1 MKKPL
6 ILVTGATGFVGRE
19 AVAQLVDAHHPVRA
33 LVRDPAKAKSL
44 GEAGEVIGEM
54 MQKMSAAIG
63 KPLQHVDV
71 PVATAREGMI
81 GAGYPPEQA
90 DACSSTSPLSRPERC
105 PFSRRSSNYWV
116 VRVHSFDRYLR
127 ANAATLNT

>member
-6 ILVTGATGFVGRE
+6 ILVAGATGFVGRE

-44 GEAGEVIGEM
+44 GEAVEFVQPTVKQLLG
-54 MQKMSAAIG
+54 
-63 KPLQHVDV
+63 
-71 PVATAREGMI
+71 
-81 GAGYPPEQA
+81 
-90 DACSSTSPLSRPERC
+90 RPG
-105 PFSRRSSNYWV
+105 
-116 VRVHSFDRYLR
+116 HSFDDYLR